1 MMLLGESLFLL
12 VPLVFYGRHTI
23 SQNIAK
29 IGNVKG
35 VDRQGIFFMLAIL
48 SMMTLYLIFGY
59 TSKRILPPNTGK
71 YTFALVMGSFV
82 MVFLGPFAEEV
93 LFRGILFSE
102 IISCYQL
109 KPVYVI
115 LFQAALFYIVH
126 LVVGGQFAL
135 TILFLGII
143 MGTFAFYTKSLFFGF
158 IFHSLYNAVVVI
170 MDIIDISGN
179 KTLSLSGALL
189 ALLFFILSGL
199 FLVFFAKH
207 MRKLDAHRYPS
218 QTPHDIP
225 PAIRR
230 K

>member
-1 MMLLGESLFLL
+1 MMLLGESLFLI
-12 VPLVFYGRHTI
+12 VPLVFYGRNTI
-23 SQNIAK
+23 SKNIAK
-29 IGNVKG
+29 IWNIKS
-35 VDRQGIFFMLAIL
+35 VDRQGIFFMLVIL

-71 YTFALVMGSFV
+71 YTFALVVSSFV

-93 LFRGILFSE
+93 LFRGVLFSE

-115 LFQAALFYIVH
+115 LFQAIIFYIVH

-143 MGTFAFYTKSLFFGF
+143 TGTFVFYTKSLFFSF
-158 IFHSLYNAVVVI
+158 IFHSFYNAVVVI
-170 MDIIDISGN
+170 MDIIDISGD
-179 KTLSLSGALL
+179 KILSPSVAFL

-207 MRKLDAHRYPS
+207 MKKFDANRYLN
-218 QTPHDIP
+218 QTSHDIP